1 MVCRNC
7 NFQNNE
13 GSFCANCGAPL
24 YQNTANQQYGQYYQN
39 NTSQMYGQ
47 YSQNNT
53 SQMYGQ
59 YSQGGAQ
66 MYNQYPPTNTGYPVN
81 NPFPMKW
88 YNWLIYFA
96 LFFSAFMNLSGILY
110 MNGEI
115 YSFITAGL
123 ATADD
128 VYLMYGSG
136 LKVLDVLY
144 GTAMFCMIPLNI
156 VTRQKLA
163 HFKKDA
169 PTYVYLTYGI
179 PLAMSVIY
187 TLLSSVI
194 TGNFD
199 MDFSSLAMS
208 AAMFVANNKY
218 FERRRSLFRN

>member
-24 YQNTANQQYGQYYQN
+24 YQNSAN
-39 NTSQMYGQ
+39 QMYGQ
-47 YSQNNT
+47 YSQNNA
-53 SQMYGQ
+53 SQQYGQ
-59 YSQGGAQ
+59 YYQGGAQ
-66 MYNQYPPTNTGYPVN
+66 MYNQYVPPTNTGYPVN
-81 NPFPMKW
+81 NPYPMKW

-96 LFFSAFMNLSGILY
+96 LFFSAFLNLSGILY

-115 YSFITAGL
+115 YSFVSAGL

-144 GTAMFCMIPLNI
+144 GAAMLCMIPLNI
-156 VTRQKLA
+156 VTRQKLVQ
-163 HFKKDA
+163 FKKDA
-169 PTYVYLTYGI
+169 PTYVYMTYGI
-179 PLAMSVIY
+179 PFGMSVVY

-199 MDFSSLAMS
+199 IDFSSLALS

-218 FERRRSLFRN
+218 FERRRSLFYN